1 MNLNKNMLA
10 GALTALGKLISRTSG
25 EVLHRSLFLNNHS
38 GTLSLYTCSQDER
51 FEFTCPSEEE
61 SDFHR
66 AVSFEDFR
74 NAVRGGHNKDAD
86 VELKNNGVMFVNGTV
101 VPEIKCDVPALTP
114 VPASALSVELP
125 ENFVTLLCHAAT
137 TASRSDP
144 RRVLCGIHLDQT
156 GITTTN
162 GKELLHIP
170 SEWNMTPVNLPLPLA
185 LINTKVKE
193 TGKMWLWKKEDTTR
207 FHISVGPWSWRGK
220 GIEGVFPDWQQIL
233 TPKTLP
239 CSMALKEPETL
250 QFQTFLKGLPDM
262 PPNNPV
268 RLSVKENFLTA
279 DNGKGEVTTIPMTA
293 SASWKDFSV
302 TVNKEYLLRALL
314 LGHRTFKFG
323 KSQEPFR
330 ASGGVGEYT
339 AMPLLITS
347 LQPAKE
353 ENKMNNTVASVGE
366 VSMPPAVQIPKN
378 ENAVTNPMDELV
390 TAIDEFRAKLKV
402 LSDEAAVLSRKAKEV
417 SLAQKQ
423 KERDFIQAKRAI
435 ERIRMAI

>member
-170 SEWNMTPVNLPLPLA
+170 REWNMTPVNLPLPLA

-193 TGKMWLWKKEDTTR
+193 NGKMWLWKKEDTTR

-220 GIEGVFPDWQQIL
+220 STSGTFPDWQQII
-233 TPKTLP
+233 TSKPLP
-239 CSMALKEPETL
+239 YTVNFSAENALQL
-250 QFQTFLKGLPDM
+250 QTFLKSLPEA

-268 RLSVKENFLTA
+268 RLTSQSNKLAVE
-279 DNGKGEVTTIPMTA
+279 NGKGLQSLIPA
-293 SASWKDFSV
+293 EFSCDWKDFSV
-302 TVNKEYLLRALL
+302 TLNKEYLLRALL
-314 LGHRTFKFG
+314 LGHRQLGFRAAR
-323 KSQEPFR
+323 EPFM
-330 ASGGVGEYT
+330 ASGGVGQYT
-339 AMPLLITS
+339 AMPLLFTS
-347 LQPAKE
+347 SQPVKE
-353 ENKMNNTVASVGE
+353 EKIVEHNVTTAVATPV
-366 VSMPPAVQIPKN
+366 PPVEHASKN
-378 ENAVTNPMDELV
+378 ENTVTNPMDELV